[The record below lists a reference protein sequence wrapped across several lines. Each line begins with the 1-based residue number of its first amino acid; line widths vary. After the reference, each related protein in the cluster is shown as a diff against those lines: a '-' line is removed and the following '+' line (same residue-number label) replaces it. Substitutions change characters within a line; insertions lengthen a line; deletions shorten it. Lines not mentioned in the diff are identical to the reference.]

1 MCDLHNDDALR
12 LAAGWQR
19 PPVRTT
25 ATRRRQPLTPARA
38 AAFIAFLGFLP
49 PAGHADNFQSVSY
62 DPAADE
68 LVVVVA
74 YTGTNP
80 DHQFS
85 VQWGPCIDHGDAGR
99 EIAGELLD
107 QQSRDEA
114 KTDFTKTV
122 RLSLA
127 DMDCR
132 PAAVTLR
139 TAPRFYYTL
148 TVPARAVTR
157 VRP

>member
-1 MCDLHNDDALR
+1 MCDPHDADAIR
-12 LAAGWQR
+12 LAAARAR
-19 PPVRTT
+19 PPVRST
-25 ATRRRQPLTPARA
+25 ATHSRQPLTRGRA
-38 AAFIAFLGFLP
+38 VICIAFLSFLSP
-49 PAGHADNFQSVSY
+49 VGHADNFQSVSY

-85 VQWGPCIDHGDAGR
+85 VQWGPCVDHGDAGR
-99 EIAGELLD
+99 EIVGELLD

-148 TVPARAVTR
+148 TVPARAGAR
-157 VRP
+157 MRP